1 MNAHCTVC
9 NNDNFYEELRLS
21 YDNMK
26 DCYNF
31 TPLVFFFLFGINLFL
46 TVKENKNYTLHARD
60 QKGWYDFTWK
70 LKHTYDKNGP
80 SE

>member
-1 MNAHCTVC
+1 MC
-9 NNDNFYEELRLS
+9 NNYDSYEELRLS

-60 QKGWYDFTWK
+60 QKG
-70 LKHTYDKNGP
+70 
-80 SE
+80 